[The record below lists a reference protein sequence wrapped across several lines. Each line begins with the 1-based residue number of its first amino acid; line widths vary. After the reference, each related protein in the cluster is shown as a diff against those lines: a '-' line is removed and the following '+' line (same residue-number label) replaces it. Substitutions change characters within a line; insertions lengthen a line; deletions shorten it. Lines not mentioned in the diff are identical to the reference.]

1 MRVIDVAAK
10 GYIDIPGVS
19 IGETAGGFSIQMWVR
34 PGKGGLI
41 LNWGEG
47 GPLLVMQTS
56 GVLELRVGVLKL
68 LAPGAMTMGR
78 WTHVAV
84 EFAADGMAAIFI
96 DGIRAAAGTL
106 PKLVATPS
114 IRIGDMGSPSLA
126 LADVRLMARVRSAG
140 ERAPS
145 AEPQGLLAH
154 YAGQLD
160 GASVRDAGPLQR
172 HGQLVGGGQAV
183 EVAELDV
190 LRSPSPGAVV
200 WEEKPDVIA
209 LPPVTTDFTGGI
221 AVEAW
226 LRPRKATRNMLLFAL
241 GGPDRFL
248 VWLEPDTGSLRVDF
262 EGKAGASM
270 IKAPGVARSDEWQH
284 LCVSVD
290 GGGMCRVFVDGRTVH
305 EQQVTAPAA
314 ARDGV
319 RTGGEIGREFVGELA
334 ELRVWQGGRSLE
346 DVRALWLRRA
356 RGDEPSL
363 VFCYHLDSLAE
374 GWAID
379 AGPRR
384 QHARPMGRLTW
395 GDGDGL
401 PLRALNDPRRV
412 HVRAAGKLLLDELP
426 VSLFPNK
433 TIEVGLGGWGDVD
446 IKVPT
451 AGEYGTVKGSLV
463 RCAVYEVSIEPRTA
477 GGSKLAGEVEVR
489 VDAPVSVVRS
499 DGGVQRIEAWK
510 PGVVAKV
517 VVSEGGRARVRVLAA
532 KSLDCPAL
540 RLRAP
545 GMDADCWAVVRPA
558 DAAQRQ
564 LASLSASALKQPPP
578 GKTPV
583 LKSSMAKDD
592 AAAVTRFMRDT
603 ARALPTAAP
612 VPIKKGQKAFLDD
625 IIGIAEDAGE
635 AVGNAVLDFGGDV
648 AKLSIS
654 AAEEAVKLAGK
665 AAGAAVQTGEAVI
678 RDCIEDAREVAV
690 DTSKI
695 AWGAVMV
702 VGERVVDG
710 SKKMFRTIVAGALE
724 VAGAIEAFLKRIGAA
739 VRDFI
744 EFLAMLFDWEKFL
757 AKSDEL
763 YELAR
768 QQFAK
773 LGGYAAQIRDIP
785 ALLDALV
792 AKPVRS
798 GLSGK
803 SLGKAFGVGDFELPD
818 FDELKWLVDVIEE
831 AFTGSPPKL
840 ADDPKGKQG
849 PTQLDKTK
857 TEAENEATTAA
868 LPKALLDASDV
879 LDTPMD
885 ALLDL
890 PKKAWAAGRSV
901 TTELTGWIADH
912 TPDLTEQ
919 ARRTLT
925 SRLTIPYLTEVIEV
939 AILRGRKLD
948 MLRLIALV
956 GAVPAVL
963 TSGGNKSTAS
973 LQKSA
978 KSTAEEAIRWTQ
990 FGISLVNSAM
1000 FIARSASEW
1009 KGNFAAVWTFSAI
1022 GGATTAIAAAF
1033 DIAAAAA
1040 FEDEETRWFGVTHG
1054 VLALCGGLWMIG
1066 STAWAISWPE
1076 GEGVIAMVDGVIEV
1090 VIGSGELATA
1100 IVVFSQGELADE
1112 EFWAQF
1118 SYRMANWSLR
1128 GLYRLLDGVDN
1139 SRIKAA
1145 NALTTSCAVA
1155 ILASDLGEMGYGL
1168 VDTAMG

>member
-1 MRVIDVAAK
+1 MRAIDVAAK
-10 GYIDIPGVS
+10 GYIDIPGLS
-19 IGETAGGFSIQMWVR
+19 AGETGGGFTIQMWAR
-34 PGKGGLI
+34 PTGKAGYLWVSGD
-41 LNWGEG
+41 G
-47 GPLLVMQTS
+47 GPLLLMLPNGS
-56 GVLELRVGVLKL
+56 LELRVGVLKL

-84 EFAADGMAAIFI
+84 EFAADGAAAVFV
-96 DGIRAAAGTL
+96 DGVRAAAGTL
-106 PKLVATPS
+106 PKLTATPS
-114 IRIGDMGSPSLA
+114 IRLA
-126 LADVRLMARVRSAG
+126 DPGGPGFSFADVRLLARARTAD

-160 GASVRDAGPLQR
+160 GTSVRDAGPHGR
-172 HGQLVGGGQAV
+172 HGQGVGAVQAV

-190 LRSPSPGAVV
+190 LRSPSPGALV
-200 WEEKPDVIA
+200 WDEHDDLLE
-209 LPPVTTDFTGGI
+209 LPPMTTDFTGGI

-226 LRPRKATRNMLLFAL
+226 IRPRKTAKDMLLLAL
-241 GGPDRFL
+241 GSPDFFNVRLRPGDGAL
-248 VWLEPDTGSLRVDF
+248 VVDF
-262 EGKAGASM
+262 VAKTGAPA
-270 IKAPGVARSDEWQH
+270 IKLPGVVRGDEWQH

-305 EQQVTAPAA
+305 EQQVAAPAV
-314 ARDGV
+314 ARDGA
-319 RTGGEIGREFVGELA
+319 RTGGAIGKEFLGELA

-356 RGDEPSL
+356 RGDEPQL
-363 VFCYHLDSLAE
+363 ALCYHLDTLAE

-395 GDGDGL
+395 GDGAGL
-401 PLRALNDPRRV
+401 PLRALNDARRV

-426 VSLFPNK
+426 VSLFPK
-433 TIEVGLGGWGDVD
+433 ERTGVSVGGFGHVGVEVSS
-446 IKVPT
+446 T

-463 RCAVYEVSIEPRTA
+463 RCAVYEVAIEPRRA
-477 GGSKLAGEVEVR
+477 DGSKLAGEVEVR
-489 VDAPVSVVRS
+489 VDAPVTVVRS
-499 DGGVQRIEAWK
+499 DGGKLRIEEWK
-510 PGVVAKV
+510 PGTAVKV
-517 VVSEGGRARVRVLAA
+517 VVSDGGRARVRVLAA
-532 KSLDCPAL
+532 KSLDCPSL
-540 RLRAP
+540 RLRAA
-545 GMDADCWAVVRPA
+545 GMDADCWTVVRPA
-558 DAAQRQ
+558 DGAQRQ
-564 LASLSASALKQPPP
+564 LVSLRAAALKQPPP

-583 LKSSMAKDD
+583 LKSSMPNDD
-592 AAAVTRFMRDT
+592 AEAVARFMRDT
-603 ARALPTAAP
+603 ARALPTSPP
-612 VPIKKGQKAFLDD
+612 VPIKKGLSWSDVW
-625 IIGIAEDAGE
+625 GPLEEAGE
-635 AVGNAVLDFGGDV
+635 AFGSAVVDLGGDV
-648 AKLSIS
+648 AKLTIS
-654 AAEEAVKLAGK
+654 TAEDAKKLANK
-665 AAGAAVQTGEAVI
+665 AAGAAVRTGEQVV
-678 RDCIEDAREVAV
+678 RSCIEDARDLAV
-690 DTSKI
+690 DTSR
-695 AWGAVMV
+695 ATWGAVTV
-702 VGERVVDG
+702 VGEMVVDG
-710 SKKMFRTIVAGALE
+710 SKKMFRTIVVGALE

-739 VRDFI
+739 IRDFI
-744 EFLAMLFDWEKFL
+744 EFLAMLFNWEKFL

-763 YELAR
+763 YDLAK

-773 LGGYAAQIRDIP
+773 LDDYAAQIRDIP
-785 ALLDALV
+785 ALLDQLV

-803 SLGKAFGVGDFELPD
+803 SLGRAFGVGEFELPD

-840 ADDPKGKQG
+840 EDDPKGKQG
-849 PTQLDKTK
+849 PTQLDKSA

-879 LDTPMD
+879 LDTSMD

-890 PKKAWAAGRSV
+890 PKKTWAAGRSV
-901 TTELTGWIADH
+901 TTELTGWIADR
-912 TPDLTEQ
+912 TEDLAEQ
-919 ARRTLT
+919 AKRTLT
-925 SRLTIPYLTEVIEV
+925 TRLTIPYLTAVIEV

-948 MLRLIALV
+948 MLRLIALL

-963 TSGGNKSTAS
+963 ASGGNKSTGS

-978 KSTAEEAIRWTQ
+978 KSQAEEAVRWTQ

-1009 KGNFAAVWTFSAI
+1009 KGNFVGVWTFSAI
-1022 GGATTAIAAAF
+1022 GGATSAVAAAF
-1033 DIAAAAA
+1033 DIGAAAA
-1040 FEDEETRWFGVTHG
+1040 FDDEETRWFGITHG
-1054 VLALCGGLWMIG
+1054 VLALCGGLWMVG

-1076 GEGVIAMVDGVIEV
+1076 GEGVIAIVDGVIEV
-1090 VIGSGELATA
+1090 VIGCGELATA
-1100 IVVFSQGELADE
+1100 IVVFAQGELGDD

-1139 SRIKAA
+1139 SKIKAA

-1155 ILASDLGEMGYGL
+1155 ILASDLCEMGYGL
-1168 VDTAMG
+1168 AGTAMG